1 MRPRASAVPTGT
13 LPSVLAT
20 PRFATALLA
29 TALLATSALGAAGCK
44 AKGGEAEPEPTANAT
59 SAPRPAMAPA
69 RATRVEVAVLGAS
82 HQGGELRLPGEVE
95 GSRDAL
101 LAAALGGFIEQVRV
115 KVGDEVRAGQPLVAV
130 DSASHT
136 ARLNIAKVELTAA
149 ERELR
154 RAKEL
159 GSALPKAQLDAA
171 ETRLA
176 AAKANIQSAQV
187 AVARSIVSASFDGTV
202 VQVDAEVGEVAAPG
216 APLVRLVQLDPARVT
231 VSLSDRDV
239 LAVKAGQE
247 VLVSTEGRPDPFA
260 GTVKRIRQAADLRT
274 RTFIAEVDV
283 PKGEGAL
290 LPGMIAQVR
299 VPLAAGD
306 DRLAISQ
313 DWLVTKLDGVG
324 AYVEENGVARFRKL
338 VLGPVLGRSVV
349 VEQGLAV
356 GDRLVVTGHR
366 ELADGDALI
375 VAREGRCCTDG
386 RVDYGAA
393 QAKPGATPQ
402 PKPGAEGEAP
412 KSEGK
417 DR

>member
-1 MRPRASAVPTGT
+1 MRSTAVATAPGLLPFILTSILVSGT
-13 LPSVLAT
+13 L
-20 PRFATALLA
+20 
-29 TALLATSALGAAGCK
+29 LGVVGCK
-44 AKGGEAEPEPTANAT
+44 PNGGKAEPEPTSNAAST
-59 SAPRPAMAPA
+59 ARPAMAPA
-69 RATRVEVAVLGAS
+69 RATRVEVAVLAAS
-82 HQGGELRLPGEVE
+82 REGGELRLPGEVE

-101 LAAALGGFIEQVRV
+101 LAAALGGFIEQVKV
-115 KVGDEVRAGQPLVAV
+115 KVGDKVRAGQPLIAV

-247 VLVSTEGRPDPFA
+247 VLVTTEGRPDPFA
-260 GTVKRIRQAADLRT
+260 GTVKRVRQAADLRT

-290 LPGMIAQVR
+290 LPGMIALVS
-299 VPLAAGD
+299 VPIAAGD
-306 DRLAISQ
+306 DRISISQ

-324 AYVEENGVARFRKL
+324 AFVDDGGVARYRKL
-338 VLGPVLGRSVV
+338 TLGPVQGRSVV
-349 VEQGLAV
+349 VERGLSA

-375 VAREGRCCTDG
+375 VAREGRCCTNG
-386 RVDYGAA
+386 RVDFGA
-393 QAKPGATPQ
+393 QAKAAELPAAQ
-402 PKPGAEGEAP
+402 PGAESAS
-412 KSEGK
+412 K
-417 DR
+417 

>member
-1 MRPRASAVPTGT
+1 VAAATGP
-13 LPSVLAT
+13 LPSILSST
-20 PRFATALLA
+20 LLA
-29 TALLATSALGAAGCK
+29 LSLLGLAACK
-44 AKGGEAEPEPTANAT
+44 PNAGEAEPEPTT
-59 SAPRPAMAPA
+59 SSARPAMAPA
-69 RATRVEVAVLGAS
+69 RATRVEVAVLAVS
-82 HQGGELRLPGEVE
+82 REAGELLLPGEVE

-101 LAAALGGFIEQVRV
+101 LAASLGGFIEQVKV
-115 KVGDEVRAGQPLVAV
+115 KVGDKVRTGQFLISV

-136 ARLNIAKVELTAA
+136 ARLNIAKVELSAA
-149 ERELR
+149 DRELR

-239 LAVKAGQE
+239 LAVKAGQD
-247 VLVSTEGRPDPFA
+247 VLVTTEGRPDPFP

-306 DRLAISQ
+306 DRLSISQ

-324 AYVEENGVARFRKL
+324 AFVDEGGIARYRKL

-349 VEQGLAV
+349 VEQGLSV

-366 ELADGDALI
+366 ELADGDPLI

-386 RVDYGAA
+386 RVDYGAQ
-393 QAKPGATPQ
+393 QAKPAAEASAKPAAQ
-402 PKPGAEGEAP
+402 PGSESAAP
-412 KSEGK
+412 SSGGQA
-417 DR
+417 R